1 MEAEQALKDK
11 IVVTGGTGFLGSWV
25 IRILIND
32 FDVIALVR
40 PSSNTY
46 RISDLKNLTVAHL
59 DESEWGGFIEKTK
72 PHALL
77 LFDWSGVQNIDR
89 NSSIQRE
96 NLERW
101 IEIASAAKRAGTA
114 LVIGVGSQAEVGPR
128 EDQIL
133 EDALDNPTNEYA
145 LAKVKARVALQELF
159 RNSPTRLLWLRVFST
174 FGPMDSPSWLIPSM
188 IDTFNEGKSFDLTAG
203 DQQWSYLHSLD
214 LARAVKMLLGVSEI
228 RGIVNVGNESMT
240 SIRNVA
246 IQVASLMNSSAA
258 INFGSVDYRDDQVMT
273 LNPRCSKLESIGW
286 VPVVSLQ
293 AGLIQTIEWFSRK
306 KVRPLTL
313 KNGEVFSDLL
323 PLRP

>member
-46 RISDLKNLTVAHL
+46 RISDLKNLTVAHR

-101 IEIASAAKRAGTA
+101 IEVASAAKRAGTA
-114 LVIGVGSQAEVGPR
+114 LVIGVGSQAEVGPH
-128 EDQIL
+128 EAQIL
-133 EDALDNPTNEYA
+133 EDEIDNPTNEYA
-145 LAKVKARVALQELF
+145 LAKVEARVALQEIF

-174 FGPMDSPSWLIPSM
+174 YGPMDSPSWLIPSM

-214 LARAVKMLLGVSEI
+214 LARAVKMLLGASEI
-228 RGIVNVGNESMT
+228 GGIVNVGNESMT

-246 IQVASLMNSSAA
+246 MEVASLMNTSAA
-258 INFGSVDYRDDQVMT
+258 VNFGWVDYRDDQVMT

-306 KVRPLTL
+306 KVHPLTL
-313 KNGEVFSDLL
+313 KNGEVFSDSL